1 MDITKVMNIIEKDM
15 QLPENRVAGELFL
28 CEISLDESS
37 RSNASKVFKEWTK
50 IKKNPD
56 LYEFICLCDQV
67 KMQLNRDEISEPRA
81 IELIHNLGCYHRGFP
96 TDVEV
101 LDFLYDN
108 ELDI

>member
-1 MDITKVMNIIEKDM
+1 M
-15 QLPENRVAGELFL
+15 
-28 CEISLDESS
+28 
-37 RSNASKVFKEWTK
+37 
-50 IKKNPD
+50 
-56 LYEFICLCDQV
+56 